1 MDVGLLQT
9 FFKIL
14 LVLNEEILLNEEDV
28 SIILDG

>member
-14 LVLNEEILLNEEDV
+14 LVLMKKYC
-28 SIILDG
+28 

>member
-28 SIILDG
+28 SVILDG